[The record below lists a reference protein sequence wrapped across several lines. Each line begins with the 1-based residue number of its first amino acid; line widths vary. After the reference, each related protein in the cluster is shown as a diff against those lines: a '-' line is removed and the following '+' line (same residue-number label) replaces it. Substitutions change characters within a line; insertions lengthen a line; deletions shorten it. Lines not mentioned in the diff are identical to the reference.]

1 MVMEREKVEE
11 KPKMYRKDEEETV
24 GEPDEV
30 SEISSDI
37 SVTDG
42 LKTEGLK
49 TKVTAKTE
57 EKVMTRSESKRKKV
71 VSFKREPS
79 KQKSQDKEFSVQITD
94 SPETNE
100 EIKDAKQDTK
110 EHKERK
116 AGSPEISVRTVS
128 DQKQVIEP
136 KQVTE
141 GFSTPAQIS
150 RDKPKISERKPE
162 LKDSRPLEKASLQKK
177 LKQTDQ
183 EQKPLNTENI
193 ETTPKK
199 QETDSSELVK
209 SIEKVES
216 LKAEEKLCAG
226 PKTPKLDIDVELDNF
241 ESRADTIKDMKQG
254 QRRKER
260 KDSVKPVTLLNKES
274 SPEKLPSS
282 ELLPESILSEVVTL
296 KGKLVKVSPMEGTTE
311 MKPDR
316 EIVVTPSVEVKCP
329 ESLSERETI
338 TDSTLQKPETLS
350 KARTLKDV
358 AQKVRQQTV
367 VEDEDLFK
375 TTIVKD
381 KHVKIHPKEKAKP
394 RQEQTEK
401 SGQDGV
407 PKQIPEQ
414 YYTESEDSGNN
425 VTSMEGKYYKVTL
438 TEETKPELRQTQRKS
453 PVTEVEEI
461 KQIEEILIPECTSK
475 RLDEDKTDTTEQQKK
490 PTRKKQVGRKPSEID
505 KIDSESV
512 APQEPQQKSQVVI
525 VEQDQQRVST
535 VKDKTFKVTPLKE
548 LKSEQEQIERKG
560 SVTSMMEETSKKL
573 EEVPQKLEFVA
584 VDEEMNTPEGMPSQE
599 SISLQKKEQKSSK
612 TKKAADKQIPL
623 SVKVKDKTKKV
634 TPIQDGA
641 PEKHAKTEEIVTE
654 PATFDDE
661 TDTIDSE
668 SISPPQPQQKL
679 TKPQE
684 IIVEQGKLRVST
696 VKDKTFK
703 VTALKETKSK
713 QEDIE
718 RKVSVMEETSEEL
731 EEAQEKLEF
740 EAVDDEIH
748 VSEGIPP
755 KELISLQKKEQKT
768 TKTEEA
774 ADKQIPPPVTVKDK
788 TKKVTPIQDGALKK
802 HAKTEEF
809 VTEPATFDDETDTI
823 DSESVSPQQP
833 QQKLT
838 KPQEIIVEQ
847 DKLRVSTV
855 KDKTFKVTPLKESK
869 SKQEHIERKVSVMEE
884 TSEELEE
891 AQEKLEIEAVDE
903 IHVSESIPPKEL
915 ISLQK
920 KEKTKTKETAD
931 KQISP
936 SVKVKDKTKKVTP
949 IKDGTPDKDGKT
961 KEFVTEPATFDEE
974 TDTTEIES
982 VSPQQKLT
990 KPQEIIVEQDKL
1002 RLSTV
1007 KDKTF
1012 KVTPLKESKSKQEHI
1027 ERKVSV
1033 TPMIEETSEEL
1044 EEAQEK
1050 LEFEAVDDEI
1060 HVSEGIPPKE
1070 LISLQKKEQKTT
1082 KTEEAADKQI
1092 PPPVTVKDKTKKV
1105 TPIQDGALKKHAKT
1119 EEFVTEPATFDD
1131 ETDTIDSESV
1141 SPQQPQQKLTKPQ
1154 EIIVEQDKLGVS
1166 TVKDK
1171 TFKVTPLKESKS
1183 KQEHI
1188 ERKVS
1193 VTPMIEETF
1202 EELEEAQEKLQFEA
1216 VDEINMPEGMPSQEL
1231 ISLQKKE
1238 QKTTQTKEAADKQI
1252 PPPVTVK
1259 DKTKKVTPIKDATPE
1274 KHAKTKKFV
1283 TEPATF
1289 DDETD
1294 TIDSESVSPP
1304 ELQQKLTKPQEIIV
1318 EQGKLRL
1325 STVKDKTFKVTPL
1338 KESKSKQEHIERK
1351 VSVTPMMEETF
1362 EELEEAQEKLEIEA
1376 VDDEI
1381 HVSES
1386 IPPKELI
1393 SLQKKEKTKTKEA
1406 ADKQISPSVKVKDKT
1421 KKVTP
1426 IQDGTP
1432 EKHAKTKEIVTEPA
1446 TFDDETDTIDSES
1459 VSPQRPQ
1466 QKLTKPQEIIVEQG
1480 KLRLSTV
1487 KDKTFKVTAL
1497 KETKS
1502 KQEDIERK
1510 VSVTPMMEETS
1521 EELEEAQEKL
1531 QFEAVDDEIHV
1542 SEGIPPKELISLQK
1556 KEQKTTKTE
1565 EAADKQIPPP
1575 VTVKDKTKK
1584 VTPIQDGALKKHAKT
1599 KEFVTEPATFDDETD
1614 TIDSESVS
1622 PQQKLTKPQE
1632 IIVEQD
1638 KLRVS
1643 TVKDKTFK
1651 VTPLKESKSKQ
1662 EDIERKISVTPM
1674 IEETSEEEELKV
1686 APEKLK
1692 FVAAEETS
1700 NQMEKLI
1707 SPQEQH
1713 KLNKSQLKQK
1723 SELTKRGIE
1732 KGQFETI
1739 HSEKKEEKSENIADK
1754 IQSKGDR
1761 KNVKPAKFA
1770 PLEERQTMQEQ
1781 TETKAA
1787 IIPEIDLKQKKAEE
1801 DIQSETVTVKDEY
1814 GQFTLF
1820 EETKQ
1825 VKRVTAAPV
1834 MEVATEKSQVVEDG
1848 GVISD
1853 TLKHITVEQAK
1864 TKENIIKDIPEKI
1877 EVERKVSGAP
1887 KPEVSHEDTSE
1898 KLEIMYKTT
1907 TVPPVEEM
1915 KTELTKTVVSPTTKV
1930 TKRDIQ
1936 REKDVLKMIDESEHI
1951 SQIKEATQTEV
1962 EQKIEKT
1969 SELLTEDI
1977 KTKKSKSIKDKKT
1990 LPKSTKTTLEEVQ
2003 SRTVVVKDIF
2013 GTVTP
2018 FEVTETKPEQIET
2031 KFSMAPVME
2040 VASQRSLIVKDGD
2053 VKSDTLQMYVTPDE
2067 LVRDIASRKE
2077 DIYESDEI
2085 SVKTKDTKDTGVEQ
2099 VQSKVDRVQDK
2110 TEKMTPIEEK
2120 LPEKQEQIERKASVA
2135 SKPEVTD
2142 QHSLVDTEEFKTKQR
2157 QTETKTFVTP
2167 VKEVTDTEI
2176 KEIQSKKSKSLKD
2189 KGQRV
2194 DKGTKTSLEEVQSK
2208 TIMFKDEY
2216 GTVTPFGVTETKQE
2230 EVKRTVSI
2238 APVMEIA
2245 SEKHFIVKDGDVKS
2259 DTLQRFIV
2267 PDKLVKDITS
2277 KKEDIRESRDDS
2289 LRLSQGSETAKES
2302 AGMSQVRSEFKTDDA
2317 IQTKQ
2322 KQTNQEAE
2330 RTAVAHQKA
2339 LVGEHAKTEIALK
2352 DHSLR
2357 HEEIKYD
2364 NTSPKKLDF
2373 KYQEQATAESIQSRT
2388 DTVKDVFLSVTPE
2401 IETKQEQIDR
2411 KASRTPVM
2419 DVAYETPLTVKQQDN
2434 ILDTSRRYMSPDD
2447 LVKDTTS
2454 RKKVAYESDDI
2465 SLKTDKFTTDTTPK
2479 EMLIEQDALERQ
2491 LGLTKPKK
2499 IKTET
2504 TIVKDKIIKEF
2515 HDKEKTDI
2523 KTTVEE
2529 QIKGKDLG
2537 IPTKRSGEI
2546 EIINEEIKSYKPTI
2560 KESKADI
2567 EWQEPTAREPSVT
2580 DKTKRKIIEKKTT
2593 MDYKTASPEYR
2604 EGATRKPEVEP
2615 FLKVDVQYVPP
2626 HEVETISRKKGEA
2639 QELET
2644 RVLSVEPDGKQLVSP
2659 QESFRGIEGK
2669 MLHVTE
2675 HRVFLI

>member
-1510 VSVTPMMEETS
+1510 VSVMKETS
-1521 EELEEAQEKL
+1521 EELEEGQEKL
-1531 QFEAVDDEIHV
+1531 ESKEVDEEIHV
-1542 SEGIPPKELISLQK
+1542 SESIPPKELISLQK
-1556 KEQKTTKTE
+1556 KEKTKTK
-1565 EAADKQIPPP
+1565 EAADKQISPP

-1584 VTPIQDGALKKHAKT
+1584 VTPIQDGTPEKHAKT
-1599 KEFVTEPATFDDETD
+1599 KEIATEPATFDDETD

-1622 PQQKLTKPQE
+1622 PQQPQQKLTKPQE

-1638 KLRVS
+1638 KLRLS

-1662 EDIERKISVTPM
+1662 EHIERKVSVTPM
-1674 IEETSEEEELKV
+1674 MEETSEEEELKV

>member
-1274 KHAKTKKFV
+1274 KHAKTK
-1283 TEPATF
+1283 
-1289 DDETD
+1289 
-1294 TIDSESVSPP
+1294 
-1304 ELQQKLTKPQEIIV
+1304 
-1318 EQGKLRL
+1318 
-1325 STVKDKTFKVTPL
+1325 
-1338 KESKSKQEHIERK
+1338 
-1351 VSVTPMMEETF
+1351 
-1362 EELEEAQEKLEIEA
+1362 
-1376 VDDEI
+1376 
-1381 HVSES
+1381 
-1386 IPPKELI
+1386 
-1393 SLQKKEKTKTKEA
+1393 
-1406 ADKQISPSVKVKDKT
+1406 
-1421 KKVTP
+1421 
-1426 IQDGTP
+1426 
-1432 EKHAKTKEIVTEPA
+1432 
-1446 TFDDETDTIDSES
+1446 
-1459 VSPQRPQ
+1459 
-1466 QKLTKPQEIIVEQG
+1466 
-1480 KLRLSTV
+1480 
-1487 KDKTFKVTAL
+1487 
-1497 KETKS
+1497 
-1502 KQEDIERK
+1502 
-1510 VSVTPMMEETS
+1510 
-1521 EELEEAQEKL
+1521 
-1531 QFEAVDDEIHV
+1531 
-1542 SEGIPPKELISLQK
+1542 
-1556 KEQKTTKTE
+1556 
-1565 EAADKQIPPP
+1565 
-1575 VTVKDKTKK
+1575 
-1584 VTPIQDGALKKHAKT
+1584 
-1599 KEFVTEPATFDDETD
+1599 EFVTEPATFDDETD

>member
-869 SKQEHIERKVSVMEE
+869 SKQEH
-884 TSEELEE
+884 
-891 AQEKLEIEAVDE
+891 
-903 IHVSESIPPKEL
+903 
-915 ISLQK
+915 
-920 KEKTKTKETAD
+920 
-931 KQISP
+931 
-936 SVKVKDKTKKVTP
+936 
-949 IKDGTPDKDGKT
+949 
-961 KEFVTEPATFDEE
+961 
-974 TDTTEIES
+974 
-982 VSPQQKLT
+982 
-990 KPQEIIVEQDKL
+990 
-1002 RLSTV
+1002 
-1007 KDKTF
+1007 
-1012 KVTPLKESKSKQEHI
+1012 
-1027 ERKVSV
+1027 
-1033 TPMIEETSEEL
+1033 
-1044 EEAQEK
+1044 
-1050 LEFEAVDDEI
+1050 
-1060 HVSEGIPPKE
+1060 
-1070 LISLQKKEQKTT
+1070 
-1082 KTEEAADKQI
+1082 
-1092 PPPVTVKDKTKKV
+1092 
-1105 TPIQDGALKKHAKT
+1105 
-1119 EEFVTEPATFDD
+1119 
-1131 ETDTIDSESV
+1131 
-1141 SPQQPQQKLTKPQ
+1141 
-1154 EIIVEQDKLGVS
+1154 
-1166 TVKDK
+1166 
-1171 TFKVTPLKESKS
+1171 
-1183 KQEHI
+1183 
-1188 ERKVS
+1188 
-1193 VTPMIEETF
+1193 
-1202 EELEEAQEKLQFEA
+1202 
-1216 VDEINMPEGMPSQEL
+1216 
-1231 ISLQKKE
+1231 
-1238 QKTTQTKEAADKQI
+1238 
-1252 PPPVTVK
+1252 
-1259 DKTKKVTPIKDATPE
+1259 
-1274 KHAKTKKFV
+1274 
-1283 TEPATF
+1283 
-1289 DDETD
+1289 
-1294 TIDSESVSPP
+1294 
-1304 ELQQKLTKPQEIIV
+1304 
-1318 EQGKLRL
+1318 
-1325 STVKDKTFKVTPL
+1325 
-1338 KESKSKQEHIERK
+1338 
-1351 VSVTPMMEETF
+1351 
-1362 EELEEAQEKLEIEA
+1362 
-1376 VDDEI
+1376 
-1381 HVSES
+1381 
-1386 IPPKELI
+1386 
-1393 SLQKKEKTKTKEA
+1393 
-1406 ADKQISPSVKVKDKT
+1406 
-1421 KKVTP
+1421 
-1426 IQDGTP
+1426 
-1432 EKHAKTKEIVTEPA
+1432 
-1446 TFDDETDTIDSES
+1446 
-1459 VSPQRPQ
+1459 
-1466 QKLTKPQEIIVEQG
+1466 
-1480 KLRLSTV
+1480 
-1487 KDKTFKVTAL
+1487 
-1497 KETKS
+1497 
-1502 KQEDIERK
+1502 IERK

>member
-718 RKVSVMEETSEEL
+718 RKVSV
-731 EEAQEKLEF
+731 
-740 EAVDDEIH
+740 
-748 VSEGIPP
+748 
-755 KELISLQKKEQKT
+755 
-768 TKTEEA
+768 
-774 ADKQIPPPVTVKDK
+774 
-788 TKKVTPIQDGALKK
+788 
-802 HAKTEEF
+802 
-809 VTEPATFDDETDTI
+809 
-823 DSESVSPQQP
+823 
-833 QQKLT
+833 
-838 KPQEIIVEQ
+838 
-847 DKLRVSTV
+847 
-855 KDKTFKVTPLKESK
+855 
-869 SKQEHIERKVSVMEE
+869 
-884 TSEELEE
+884 
-891 AQEKLEIEAVDE
+891 
-903 IHVSESIPPKEL
+903 
-915 ISLQK
+915 
-920 KEKTKTKETAD
+920 
-931 KQISP
+931 
-936 SVKVKDKTKKVTP
+936 
-949 IKDGTPDKDGKT
+949 
-961 KEFVTEPATFDEE
+961 
-974 TDTTEIES
+974 
-982 VSPQQKLT
+982 
-990 KPQEIIVEQDKL
+990 
-1002 RLSTV
+1002 
-1007 KDKTF
+1007 
-1012 KVTPLKESKSKQEHI
+1012 
-1027 ERKVSV
+1027 
-1033 TPMIEETSEEL
+1033 
-1044 EEAQEK
+1044 
-1050 LEFEAVDDEI
+1050 
-1060 HVSEGIPPKE
+1060 
-1070 LISLQKKEQKTT
+1070 
-1082 KTEEAADKQI
+1082 
-1092 PPPVTVKDKTKKV
+1092 
-1105 TPIQDGALKKHAKT
+1105 
-1119 EEFVTEPATFDD
+1119 
-1131 ETDTIDSESV
+1131 
-1141 SPQQPQQKLTKPQ
+1141 
-1154 EIIVEQDKLGVS
+1154 
-1166 TVKDK
+1166 
-1171 TFKVTPLKESKS
+1171 
-1183 KQEHI
+1183 
-1188 ERKVS
+1188 
-1193 VTPMIEETF
+1193 
-1202 EELEEAQEKLQFEA
+1202 
-1216 VDEINMPEGMPSQEL
+1216 
-1231 ISLQKKE
+1231 
-1238 QKTTQTKEAADKQI
+1238 
-1252 PPPVTVK
+1252 
-1259 DKTKKVTPIKDATPE
+1259 
-1274 KHAKTKKFV
+1274 
-1283 TEPATF
+1283 
-1289 DDETD
+1289 
-1294 TIDSESVSPP
+1294 
-1304 ELQQKLTKPQEIIV
+1304 
-1318 EQGKLRL
+1318 
-1325 STVKDKTFKVTPL
+1325 
-1338 KESKSKQEHIERK
+1338 
-1351 VSVTPMMEETF
+1351 TPMMEETF

-1502 KQEDIERK
+1502 KQEDIERKVSVMKETSEELEEGQEKLESKEVDEEIHVSESIPPKELISLQKKEKTKTKEAADKQISPPVTVKDKTKKVTPIQDGTPEKHAKTKEIATEPATFDDETDTIDSESVSPQQPQQKLTKPQEIIVEQDKLRLSTVKDKTFKVTPLKESKSKQEHIERK